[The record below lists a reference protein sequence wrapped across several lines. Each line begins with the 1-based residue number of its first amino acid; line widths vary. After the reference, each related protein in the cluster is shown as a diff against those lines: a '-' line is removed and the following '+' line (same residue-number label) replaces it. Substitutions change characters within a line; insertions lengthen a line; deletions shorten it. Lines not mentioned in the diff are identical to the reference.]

1 MYSYT
6 KLSTKIKKTMNNY
19 FNKNMIFGVLL
30 VAILAGIAY
39 FIAKIPII
47 ANLGISPLIIGIVLG
62 MALTH
67 TPASKLIHK
76 WKDGVIFSAK
86 RILRFA
92 IIFYGFNLTFQLIA
106 SVGLAG
112 LSVSIIMLV
121 STLIIGIV
129 LGTRVFGLDRD
140 SSILVASGSAVC
152 GAAAVLATEGTL
164 KSEPY
169 KAAMAVGTVVLF
181 GTTGMFLYPILMKA
195 GLLGHMNDVQY
206 GIFAGGSIHEVA
218 QVVAAGSGVSAHAE
232 EVAVTVKMIRVMML
246 APMLIVIG
254 IWLAKSA
261 ATASGVTGKPEKG
274 SIKKIIPW
282 FAIGFI
288 VVAGFNSLDLLP
300 TSTVSSIRVVD
311 QFLLAMAMTALGL
324 ETHVSKFIQAGIKP
338 LLLALILFAWL
349 FFGGLAIT
357 YGITSII

>member
-1 MYSYT
+1 M
-6 KLSTKIKKTMNNY
+6 KKYINQS
-19 FNKNMIFGVLL
+19 MIFGVLL
-30 VAILAGIAY
+30 VAILAGAAY
-39 FIAKIPII
+39 YIAKIPVIKD
-47 ANLGISPLIIGIVLG
+47 LGISPLIIGILLG

-67 TPASKLIHK
+67 TPASKIIHH
-76 WKDGVIFSAK
+76 WKAGVVFSAK
-86 RILRFA
+86 KILRFA

-121 STLIIGIV
+121 STLIFGIF
-129 LGTRVFGLDRD
+129 LGTKVFGLDRD
-140 SSILVASGSAVC
+140 SAILVSSGSAVC

-181 GTTGMFLYPILMKA
+181 GTIAMFMYPILMKA
-195 GLLGHMNDVQY
+195 GLLGAITEQQY

-218 QVVAAGSGVSAHAE
+218 QVVAAGNAISSHAE

-254 IWLAKSA
+254 IWLTRVAIKNNQ
-261 ATASGVTGKPEKG
+261 ATQNVSSQSLMSV
-274 SIKKIIPW
+274 IPW

-288 VVAGFNSLDLLP
+288 LVAGFNSLNLLP
-300 TSTVSSIRVVD
+300 QTTVHSIVQVD

-338 LLLALILFAWL
+338 LLLALILFIWL
-349 FFGGLAIT
+349 ILGGLGIT
-357 YGITSII
+357 YLITSIM

>member
-1 MYSYT
+1 M
-6 KLSTKIKKTMNNY
+6 KNY
-19 FNKNMIFGVLL
+19 FNQNMIFGVLL
-30 VAILAGIAY
+30 VAILATIAY
-39 FIAKIPII
+39 FIAKIPAIE
-47 ANLGISPLIIGIVLG
+47 NLGISPLIIGIILG

-67 TPASKLIHK
+67 TPASRIIHQ
-76 WKDGVIFSAK
+76 WKEGVVFSAK
-86 RILRFA
+86 KILRFA

-121 STLIIGIV
+121 STLLLGIF
-129 LGTRVFGLDRD
+129 LGVRVFGLDRD
-140 SSILVASGSAVC
+140 SSILVAAGSAVC

-181 GTTGMFLYPILMKA
+181 GTTAMFLYPILMKS
-195 GLLGHMNDVQY
+195 GLLGHLNDAQY

-218 QVVAAGSGVSAHAE
+218 QVVAAGSAVSPHAE
-232 EVAVTVKMIRVMML
+232 EIAVTVKMIRVMML

-254 IWLAKSA
+254 IYLARSVASA
-261 ATASGVTGKPEKG
+261 KHITKTTSEKT
-274 SIKKIIPW
+274 SLKKIIPW

-288 VVAGFNSLDLLP
+288 IVAGFNSLDLLP
-300 TSTVSSIRVVD
+300 SSTVNHIKLAD

>member
-1 MYSYT
+1 M
-6 KLSTKIKKTMNNY
+6 KKHFTQP
-19 FNKNMIFGVLL
+19 MICGVLL
-30 VAILAGIAY
+30 VAVLAGIAY
-39 FIAKIPII
+39 FIAKIPAISD
-47 ANLGISPLIIGIVLG
+47 LGISPLIIGIVLG

-67 TPASKLIHK
+67 TPASKLIHQ
-76 WKDGVIFSAK
+76 WKDGVVFSAK
-86 RILRFA
+86 KILRFA

-121 STLIIGIV
+121 STLLIGIF

-181 GTTGMFLYPILMKA
+181 GTTAMFLYPILMKA
-195 GLLGHMNDVQY
+195 GLLGQMSDAQY

-232 EVAVTVKMIRVMML
+232 EIAVTVKMIRVMML

-261 ATASGVTGKPEKG
+261 ASATGKAGTSPEKG

-288 VVAGFNSLDLLP
+288 VVAGFNSLDLVP
-300 TSTVSSIRVVD
+300 VEAVNHIRVAD

>member
-1 MYSYT
+1 M
-6 KLSTKIKKTMNNY
+6 KKHFTQP
-19 FNKNMIFGVLL
+19 MILGVLL

-39 FIAKIPII
+39 FIAKIPAIED
-47 ANLGISPLIIGIVLG
+47 LGISPLIIGIVLG

-67 TPASKLIHK
+67 TPASKIIHK
-76 WKDGVIFSAK
+76 WKEGIVFSAK
-86 RILRFA
+86 KILRFA

-121 STLIIGIV
+121 STLVIGIV
-129 LGTRVFGLDRD
+129 LGTKIFGLDRD
-140 SSILVASGSAVC
+140 SSILVAAGSAVC

-181 GTTGMFLYPILMKA
+181 GTAAMFLYPILMKA
-195 GLLGHMNDVQY
+195 GLLGHMTDAQY

-254 IWLAKSA
+254 IWIAKSA
-261 ATASGVTGKPEKG
+261 ATVGGVNGSKPEKG

-288 VVAGFNSLDLLP
+288 IVAGFNSLDLLP
-300 TSTVSSIRVVD
+300 VTTVSSIRIAD

-338 LLLALILFAWL
+338 LVLALILFAWL
-349 FFGGLAIT
+349 FFGGIAIT

>member
-1 MYSYT
+1 M
-6 KLSTKIKKTMNNY
+6 KKHFTQP
-19 FNKNMIFGVLL
+19 MILGVLL
-30 VAILAGIAY
+30 VAVLAGIAY
-39 FIAKIPII
+39 FIAKIPTIKD
-47 ANLGISPLIIGIVLG
+47 LEISPLIIGIVLG

-67 TPASKLIHK
+67 TPASKIIHK
-76 WKDGVIFSAK
+76 WKEGVIFSAK
-86 RILRFA
+86 KILRFA

-106 SVGLAG
+106 SVGLAR
-112 LSVSIIMLV
+112 LSVSVIMLV
-121 STLIIGIV
+121 STLILGIV
-129 LGTRVFGLDRD
+129 LGTKIFGLDRD
-140 SSILVASGSAVC
+140 SSILVAAGSAVC

-181 GTTGMFLYPILMKA
+181 GTAAMFLYPILMKA
-195 GLLGHMNDVQY
+195 GLLGHMTDAQY

-254 IWLAKSA
+254 IWIAKSA
-261 ATASGVTGKPEKG
+261 TTVTGANSSKPEKG

-288 VVAGFNSLDLLP
+288 IVAGFNSLDLLP
-300 TSTVSSIRVVD
+300 VATVNSIRVAD

-324 ETHVSKFIQAGIKP
+324 ETHVSKFFQAGIKP
-338 LLLALILFAWL
+338 LILALILFAWL
-349 FFGGLAIT
+349 FFGGIAIT
-357 YGITSII
+357 YAITSII

>member
-1 MYSYT
+1 M
-6 KLSTKIKKTMNNY
+6 KKHLTQP
-19 FNKNMIFGVLL
+19 MIFGVLL

-39 FIAKIPII
+39 FIAKIPTIKE
-47 ANLGISPLIIGIVLG
+47 LGISPLIIGIVLG

-67 TPASKLIHK
+67 TPASKIIHK
-76 WKDGVIFSAK
+76 WKEGIVFSAK
-86 RILRFA
+86 KILRFA

-121 STLIIGIV
+121 STLVIGIV
-129 LGTRVFGLDRD
+129 LGTKVFGLDRD
-140 SSILVASGSAVC
+140 SSILVAAGSAVC

-181 GTTGMFLYPILMKA
+181 GTIAMFLYPILMKA
-195 GLLGHMNDVQY
+195 GLLGHMSDAQY

-254 IWLAKSA
+254 IWIAKSA
-261 ATASGVTGKPEKG
+261 TTVSGVNSKSEKG

-288 VVAGFNSLDLLP
+288 IVAGFNSLDLLP
-300 TSTVSSIRVVD
+300 VATVSSIRVAD

-324 ETHVSKFIQAGIKP
+324 ETHISKFIQAGIKP
-338 LLLALILFAWL
+338 LVLALILFAWL
-349 FFGGLAIT
+349 FFGGIAIT

>member
-1 MYSYT
+1 M
-6 KLSTKIKKTMNNY
+6 KNY
-19 FNKNMIFGVLL
+19 FTTNMVLGVLL
-30 VAILAGIAY
+30 VAVLASIAY
-39 FIAKIPII
+39 FIAKFPAIE
-47 ANLGISPLIIGIVLG
+47 NLGISPLIIGIVLG

-67 TPASKLIHK
+67 TPAAKIIHK
-76 WKDGVIFSAK
+76 WKEGIVFSAK
-86 RILRFA
+86 KILRFA

-112 LSVSIIMLV
+112 LSVSVIMLV

-140 SSILVASGSAVC
+140 SSILVAAGSAIC

-181 GTTGMFLYPILMKA
+181 GTTAMFIYPILMKA
-195 GLLGHMNDVQY
+195 GLLGHMSDTQY
-206 GIFAGGSIHEVA
+206 GIFAGSSIHEVA
-218 QVVAAGSGVSAHAE
+218 QVVAAGSGASAHAE

-246 APMLIVIG
+246 APMLIIIG
-254 IWLAKSA
+254 IWLAKSVA
-261 ATASGVTGKPEKG
+261 KATGKIGTKPEKG

-288 VVAGFNSLDLLP
+288 IVAGFNSLDLLP
-300 TSTVSSIRVVD
+300 VTAVSNIRLAD

-338 LLLALILFAWL
+338 LVLALILFAWL
-349 FFGGLAIT
+349 FFGGIAIT